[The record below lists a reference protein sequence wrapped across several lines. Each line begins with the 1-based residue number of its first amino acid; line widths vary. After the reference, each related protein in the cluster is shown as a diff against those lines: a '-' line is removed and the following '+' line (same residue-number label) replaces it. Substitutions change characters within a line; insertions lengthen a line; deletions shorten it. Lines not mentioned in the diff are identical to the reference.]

1 MGSLVIPTWL
11 SQAGCVA
18 IVGMG
23 REGQSTYAF
32 LRARFPTLGFN
43 LYDEGW
49 TAELL
54 ERFGKDE
61 LSTVYSGPLESHKIQ
76 GSIVFKTPGIKPEK
90 LICENPTAQRMT
102 SQADV
107 FFELF
112 GSQII
117 AVTGTK
123 GKSTTSHLIAHVLRE
138 CGETVLLVGNI
149 GEPMLDCVDAIT
161 PKTQIVVET
170 SSFQAQTIHHGP
182 KISVFLNLFPEHLDY
197 YQTIQDYLLAKR
209 NLFATQ
215 KATDICIYSMDQEP
229 VIAAVTPLPPEKI
242 GITAQVD
249 YQVQARARALKDGLY
264 WQGEK
269 IVDRSMIS
277 LKGQHNVFNCL
288 PALVIAKL
296 LGYSNEQIQ
305 AAFISAKPLPGRL
318 EPVATINEITFFD
331 DALATIPEATIA
343 ALNALGSSVQT
354 LIVGGHE
361 RKQEFDALADA
372 IAASSVQTLLY
383 FPTTGSRIAEAV
395 ASRKQIQ
402 TIAVASMQEAV
413 DAAFTAT
420 PKGASVLLSTASPSF
435 GLFKDYRDRSTQYL
449 QCIHSHVPDHS

>member
-1 MGSLVIPTWL
+1 MPNIDLPTWL
-11 SQAGCVA
+11 SQAACVA

-32 LRARFPTLGFN
+32 LKDRFPTLELN
-43 LYDEGW
+43 LYDERW
-49 TAELL
+49 TEELL
-54 ERFGKDE
+54 ERMRQDE
-61 LSTVYSGPLESHKIQ
+61 LSTVYAGPLESHKIQ

-90 LICENPTAQRMT
+90 LILENPSTQRMT

-138 CGETVLLVGNI
+138 CGESVLLVGNI
-149 GEPMLDCVDAIT
+149 GEPVLDYVDEIT

-182 KISVFLNLFPEHLDY
+182 KISVFLNLYPEHLDY
-197 YQTIQDYLLAKR
+197 YQSITDYISAKR
-209 NLFATQ
+209 NLFVTQ
-215 KATDICIYSMDQEP
+215 QASDFCIHSLDQE
-229 VIAAVTPLPPEKI
+229 VVVAALDKLSPQKI
-242 GITAQVD
+242 GISALD
-249 YQVQARARALKDGLY
+249 APQASASARIDGLY
-264 WQGEK
+264 WKGEK
-269 IVDRSMIS
+269 IVDRSLIA
-277 LKGQHNVFNCL
+277 LRGDHNLFNCL
-288 PALVIAKL
+288 PALVIAKQ
-296 LGYSNEQIQ
+296 LGFSTQQIQ
-305 AAFISAKPLPGRL
+305 AAFASATPLPGRL
-318 EPVATINEITFFD
+318 EPVATVVEITFFD

-343 ALNALGSSVQT
+343 ALQALGSTVHT

-361 RKQEFDALADA
+361 RKQDYALLGEA
-372 IAASSVQTLLY
+372 IANSSVQTIIY
-383 FPTTGSRIAEAV
+383 FPTTGSRIAEA
-395 ASRKQIQ
+395 ATKHKQIQ
-402 TIAVASMQEAV
+402 TIAAASMQEAV
-413 DAAFTAT
+413 DSAFTAT

-449 QCIHSHVPDHS
+449 QCIHSHAPDHS